1 MSPIVNRRNALLGW
15 ATWVFIKQ
23 AAQRRARQA
32 IQEEPPRRRRWV
44 RRAGA
49 VVAAALAALGLAAVL
64 RKLRGGS
71 EDEWTAFE
79 PGDVETISEPAP
91 LSSVEPDDDIP
102 PAA

>member
-15 ATWVFIKQ
+15 AAWLFIKQ
-23 AAQRRARQA
+23 AANRRARQA
-32 IQEEPPRRRRWV
+32 LREEPPRRRRWL

-49 VVAAALAALGLAAVL
+49 VVAAALAAVGLAALL
-64 RKLRGGS
+64 RKLRGGG
-71 EDEWTAFE
+71 EDEWTALE
-79 PGDVETISEPAP
+79 PLDVENMSEPAP